1 MNKFVASA
9 VTAVALLAGAN
20 ASAATFNPFGV
31 QPPGP
36 FTQQPFQADRIVG
49 GYTEVITFTPT
60 SATTGTFNVTLRWN
74 AGQFFNNSDTAP
86 VELDAAD
93 TGLGIDYR
101 LYAVYRGSG
110 SYSQSGAVTS
120 FTFTPSAEDYLRV
133 YLDDDRNTTF
143 TNPAAG
149 GLDFGRN
156 NTGDDVLLA
165 TGLPQAGRGTLDT
178 GLSTCPAIG
187 TPPKDGI
194 NCGSFG
200 SRTSFELTAAGSNF
214 FVDPD
219 PFYNLS
225 FQSGQLN
232 NFAVS
237 GTQTITGSMDV
248 SFGNEVPEPASVGL
262 LGLGLLG
269 LGAARRRKQA
279 K

>member
-36 FTQQPFQADRIVG
+36 FTTTPFQADRIVG
-49 GYTEVITFTPT
+49 GYTEYITFTP
-60 SATTGTFNVTLRWN
+60 SGPSGGRFDVTLRWN
-74 AGQFFNNSDTAP
+74 AGQFFNNSETAP

-93 TGLGIDYR
+93 TGLGVDYR
-101 LYAVYRGSG
+101 LYAVYKASG
-110 SYSQSGAVTS
+110 TYSTSGAVTN
-120 FTFTPSAEDYLRV
+120 FTFTPSEEDYLRV
-133 YLDDDRNTTF
+133 YMDDDRNTEF
-143 TNPAAG
+143 TAPAAG
-149 GLDFGRN
+149 GLDFGRSN
-156 NTGDDVLLA
+156 ISDDILLA
-165 TGLPQAGRGTLDT
+165 TGMPQSGRGTLNT
-178 GLSTCPAIG
+178 ALPTCPALG

-200 SRTSFELTAAGSNF
+200 SRTSFELTEDGMDF

-219 PFYNLS
+219 PFYQLS

-232 NFAVS
+232 NFVVG
-237 GTQTITGSMDV
+237 GTQMITGSLDV
-248 SFGNEVPEPASVGL
+248 SFGEVPEPASVGL

>member
-36 FTQQPFQADRIVG
+36 FTTAPFQADRIVG
-49 GYTEVITFTPT
+49 GYTEIITFTPT
-60 SATTGTFNVTLRWN
+60 SATTGRFDVTLRWN
-74 AGQFFNNSDTAP
+74 AGQFFNNSETAP

-101 LYAVYRGSG
+101 LYALYKASG
-110 SYSQSGAVTS
+110 TYTQSGAVTN
-120 FTFTPSAEDYLRV
+120 FRFTPSADDYLRV
-133 YLDDDRNTTF
+133 YMDDNRDTDF
-143 TNPAAG
+143 TNPVAG
-149 GLDFGRN
+149 GLDFGL
-156 NTGDDVLLA
+156 GDTSDDILLA
-165 TGLPQAGRGTLDT
+165 TGMPQSGSGSLNTALT
-178 GLSTCPAIG
+178 TCPAIG
-187 TPPKDGI
+187 TPPRDGI

-200 SRTSFELTAAGSNF
+200 SRTSFELTDDGKLF

-219 PFYNLS
+219 PFYRLS

-248 SFGNEVPEPASVGL
+248 SFGDVPEPASVGL

>member
-9 VTAVALLAGAN
+9 VTAVALFAGAN

-49 GYTEVITFTPT
+49 GYTEYITFTPT
-60 SATTGTFNVTLRWN
+60 GTTGGRFDVTLRWN
-74 AGQFFNNSDTAP
+74 AGQFFNNTETAP

-101 LYAVYRGSG
+101 LYAVYKASG
-110 SYSQSGAVTS
+110 TYTNSGAVTNFS
-120 FTFTPSAEDYLRV
+120 FTPSASDYLRV

-143 TNPAAG
+143 TAPAAG
-149 GLDFGRN
+149 GLDFGRG

-165 TGLPQAGRGTLDT
+165 TGMPQGGKGTLNT
-178 GLSTCPAIG
+178 SLSTCPAIG
-187 TPPKDGI
+187 TAPRDGI

-219 PFYNLS
+219 PFYQLS

-237 GTQTITGSMDV
+237 GTQMITGSMDV
-248 SFGNEVPEPASVGL
+248 VFGDVPEPASVGL